1 MLSRRL
7 FLKGASVLGCSAAAH
22 PLISTV
28 TLASVPGDS
37 RLVVIVLRGA
47 MDGLDVLQPY
57 GDPMLGAYRPN
68 LKTGPG
74 VGDTPAADLDGFFA
88 LNGGLAGLMPLWQAG
103 ELGFAHAVSTPY
115 RDKRSHFDGQ
125 DILEAGTGPDVPDP
139 AAREGWL
146 NRLVQVLPGATAETA
161 FSVGVEEMLILQG
174 RAPVSSWAPEAKLSL
189 TPQARLLLEA
199 VYHDDALFR
208 EAAEQAMELGAEPV
222 LAAGEAGMSDDVTD
236 PAILPGAVSGNAQA
250 GIALAEFAAE
260 KLRGAT
266 RIASFSLTGWDTH
279 RGQAPMM
286 GKALERLQAVILA
299 LKAGLGPVWA
309 QTTVLAVTEFGRTAR
324 ENGSRGTDHGTGGA
338 MLMAGGAVRG
348 GRVYGRWPGL
358 AEADLYGGRDLM
370 PTGDVRAYAGWAM
383 RGMFGFDRGV
393 IEGGVF
399 PGLDLGE
406 DPGILL

>member
-1 MLSRRL
+1 MLTRRV

-57 GDPMLGAYRPN
+57 GDPMLAAYRPN

-74 VGDTPAADLDGFFA
+74 AGAAADLDGFYA
-88 LNGGLAGLMPLWQAG
+88 LHGGLSGLMPLWAAG

-139 AAREGWL
+139 SAREGWL

-161 FSVGVEEMLILQG
+161 FSVGVEDMLILQG
-174 RAPVSSWAPEAKLSL
+174 RAPVSSWAPEARLSL
-189 TPQARLLLEA
+189 TPQARLLLEQ

-208 EAAEQAMELGAEPV
+208 EAAALAMELGAEPV
-222 LAAGEAGMSDDVTD
+222 LAAGMTD
-236 PAILPGAVSGNAQA
+236 EPGDAAMLPGAVSGNAQA

-260 KLRGAT
+260 KLRGRDAD
-266 RIASFSLTGWDTH
+266 RVVLADRMGHASRAGPDD
-279 RGQAPMM
+279 GQGSGAAAGGDP
-286 GKALERLQAVILA
+286 GAEDGAG
-299 LKAGLGPVWA
+299 AGLGADHGAGGDGVRA
-309 QTTVLAVTEFGRTAR
+309 DRAR
-324 ENGSRGTDHGTGGA
+324 ERIAGDRSRHGRRDADGGGRG
-338 MLMAGGAVRG
+338 AGGPGLWPLAGSGRG
-348 GRVYGRWPGL
+348 GPL
-358 AEADLYGGRDLM
+358 
-370 PTGDVRAYAGWAM
+370 
-383 RGMFGFDRGV
+383 
-393 IEGGVF
+393 
-399 PGLDLGE
+399 
-406 DPGILL
+406 